1 MNIEKNC
8 VVLLRYRFANDAGE
22 VLDDAM
28 TGEPVALLQGH
39 GNVIPGL
46 EKSLLGHAA
55 GDEFEVIIEPA
66 DGYGERKDDQIQRL
80 SKKYFADAKRLKPGM
95 ETVVQT
101 EDGQRR
107 VTVHKVGGKVIDVD
121 LNHPLAGQRLHFLL
135 HIVDVREATPSE
147 LAHGHAHADGHDHH
161 G

>member
-1 MNIEKNC
+1 MNIEKDS
-8 VVLLRYRFANDAGE
+8 VVMLRYRLSNDAGD
-22 VLDDAM
+22 VLENAM
-28 TGEPVALLQGH
+28 EGEPIALLHGH

-46 EKSLLGHAA
+46 EMALLGRAA
-55 GDEFEVIIEPA
+55 GDEFEVVVEPV
-66 DGYGERKDDQIQRL
+66 DGYGPRKDDQIQRL

-101 EDGQRR
+101 KDGQRP

-135 HIVDVREATPSE
+135 DIVAVRQATPTE
-147 LAHGHAHADGHDHH
+147 LAHGHAHADGHEHH
-161 G
+161 